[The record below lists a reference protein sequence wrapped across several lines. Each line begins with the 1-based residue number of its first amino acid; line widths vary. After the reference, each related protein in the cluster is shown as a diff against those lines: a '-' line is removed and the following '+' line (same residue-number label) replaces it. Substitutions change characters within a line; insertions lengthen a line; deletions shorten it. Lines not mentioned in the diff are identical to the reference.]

1 MEVGSRVLC
10 TDASIKDGRSDA
22 VIELYQ
28 MWVRKGAEY
37 TIREV
42 QDNDGIVTGVLLKEV
57 INDPIPQELLGGRFQ
72 EPAFRVSR
80 FQELHE
86 DMAEVNQE
94 QEVWM
99 N

>member
-1 MEVGSRVLC
+1 MKVGSRVLC

-28 MWVRKGAEY
+28 MWVDKGREY

-42 QDNDGIVTGVLLKEV
+42 LDNDGIVTGLLLKEV
-57 INDPIPQELLGGRFQ
+57 VNDPIPQELLGGRFQ

>member
-1 MEVGSRVLC
+1 MKVGSRVLC

-37 TIREV
+37 TVREV
-42 QDNDGIVTGVLLKEV
+42 LDNDGIVTGVLLDQV
-57 INDPIPQELLGGRFQ
+57 INDPIVQPLLNGRMQ
-72 EPAFRVSR
+72 EPAFRITR
-80 FQELHE
+80 FQELHD

-94 QEVWM
+94 QEVCQ